1 MGGGE
6 GVSIIEWNNNSF
18 GLISE
23 EIIAGPIVTVLI
35 QQNCNPHVD
44 LIIPK

>member
-23 EIIAGPIVTVLI
+23 EIIASPIVIVLI

-44 LIIPK
+44 LVIPK